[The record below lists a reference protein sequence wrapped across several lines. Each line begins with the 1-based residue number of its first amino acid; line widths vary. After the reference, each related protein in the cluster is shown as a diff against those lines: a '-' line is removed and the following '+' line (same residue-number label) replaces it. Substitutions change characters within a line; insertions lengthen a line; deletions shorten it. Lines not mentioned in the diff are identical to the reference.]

1 MWHLHEPIA
10 RMMKK
15 YVFEYFEAFFY
26 HFQPCKRMRKH
37 AFAGL
42 NTQHPIQIII
52 WIPDIIQC
60 SIRMMIWI
68 ADYSMIGLTLWPG
81 KAIAGSWE
89 IPILARAWAA
99 CLFPLF
105 VPSRARGSRDFEPP
119 CCTTIPLSSG
129 NLQMALSTRAINS
142 LMFLLSFFDKATRA
156 EATPH
161 WARVWKQTNKLF

>member
-15 YVFEYFEAFFY
+15 HAFDYFEGFFII
-26 HFQPCKRMRKH
+26 FNQ
-37 AFAGL
+37 ANA
-42 NTQHPIQIII
+42 QHPIQIII
-52 WIPDIIQC
+52 WIIIQC

-99 CLFPLF
+99 CLLPLF

-142 LMFLLSFFDKATRA
+142 LMFLLSFFDKATSA

-161 WARVWKQTNKLF
+161 WARVWKQTNKLLLGAKTLRSWRH